1 MASTEPTDSFTVL
14 YRHSYYEGRET
25 QRMVEFDF
33 DLRTSPFVL
42 TQRNETTHGSPYLY
56 DRHVPIIFYGNGIAR
71 GSSPDRARTVDVAP
85 TLAGLAS
92 TQTPDDLD
100 GRPLLSR

>member
-1 MASTEPTDSFTVL
+1 VKPDAVIIPSCGSNLATLQFALERLGADVPLTEDPARIRAASHVI
-14 YRHSYYEGRET
+14 
-25 QRMVEFDF
+25 
-33 DLRTSPFVL
+33 
-42 TQRNETTHGSPYLY
+42 
-56 DRHVPIIFYGNGIAR
+56 RHVPIIFYGNGIAR